1 MNTIFKF
8 EGSPVTFSKDESK
21 GYMINAT
28 EMAKPFGK
36 EPRHWFENGAT
47 FEFVEALAANKGI
60 EPIGEIPTSLS
71 TKELASRYPS
81 LINVVK
87 GGLDRQGTW
96 LQEDVALEFA
106 RWLSPMF
113 AIWCNDRIKELLT
126 TGVTMM
132 PQDYL
137 SALKALVAAEEEKQR
152 LASENRVMKPK
163 ADYFDDL
170 VDRNLLTNFRDTAK
184 ELHIQQNAFI
194 KWLTENGYIYRD
206 KNNDIKPIAEYVTNG
221 WFEIKEWK
229 TDRHAGVQTLITP
242 KGRASFKMLLGVE
255 ERAVVVSA

>member
-8 EGSPVTFSKDESK
+8 EGSPVTFSRDESK
-21 GYMINAT
+21 GCMINAT
-28 EMAKPFGK
+28 EMAKPFGHGK
-36 EPRHWFENGAT
+36 EPSYWLAT
-47 FEFVEALAANKGI
+47 AQ
-60 EPIGEIPTSLS
+60 S
-71 TKELASRYPS
+71 KELIRTISVTRNLDAADL
-81 LINVVK
+81 LIVRQ
-87 GGLDRQGTW
+87 GGTPNEQGTW
-96 LQEDVALEFA
+96 MQEDVALVFA
-106 RWLSPMF
+106 QWLSPGF
-113 AIWCNDRIKELLT
+113 YLWCNDRIKELLT
-126 TGVTMM
+126 NGVTMM

-206 KNNDIKPIAEYVTNG
+206 KNNDIKPIAEYVMNG